1 MMRRGL
7 LGWIFPG
14 GIILRTVTLF
24 IAVSLDGYIADR
36 NGGVEWLQ
44 EQDTEYPD
52 EGAEPDSYSEFISEI
67 DTILMGFNTFHQV
80 STELSPD
87 VWPYPDQTSYVITHR
102 SLPSTERIRFTSEP
116 PCELLR
122 KLRKED
128 GKGIWICGGAN
139 LARQLMREDLIDVW
153 HISVIPT
160 LLGGGIRLFEEL
172 EQERKLRLIKA
183 QSCHG
188 ITELVYERR

>member
-1 MMRRGL
+1 M
-7 LGWIFPG
+7 
-14 GIILRTVTLF
+14 RTVTLF

-36 NGGVEWLQ
+36 NGEVEWLQ
-44 EQDTEYPD
+44 
-52 EGAEPDSYSEFISEI
+52 GRIRNA
-67 DTILMGFNTFHQV
+67 
-80 STELSPD
+80 
-87 VWPYPDQTSYVITHR
+87 R

-116 PCELLR
+116 PCELVRRLR
-122 KLRKED
+122 EED
-128 GKGIWICGGAN
+128 GKGIWICGGAG
-139 LARQLMREDLIDVW
+139 LAQQVMKEDLIDVW